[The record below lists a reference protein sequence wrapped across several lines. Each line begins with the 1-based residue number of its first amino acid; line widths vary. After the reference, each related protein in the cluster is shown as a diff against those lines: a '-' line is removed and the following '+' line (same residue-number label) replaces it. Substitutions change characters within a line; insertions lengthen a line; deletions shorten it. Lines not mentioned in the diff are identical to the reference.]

1 MNSINKIEER
11 AVKSR
16 LVKNKYG
23 STDVHEGFSI
33 ASIAASYDNVSDKQN
48 KVEPAKKQ
56 TTHRIESK

>member
-33 ASIAASYDNVSDKQN
+33 TSIAASYDNVSDKQN
-48 KVEPAKKQ
+48 KVKPPKK
-56 TTHRIESK
+56 

>member
-33 ASIAASYDNVSDKQN
+33 AAAFDNVSDKQS
-48 KVEPAKKQ
+48 KVEPLKKQ